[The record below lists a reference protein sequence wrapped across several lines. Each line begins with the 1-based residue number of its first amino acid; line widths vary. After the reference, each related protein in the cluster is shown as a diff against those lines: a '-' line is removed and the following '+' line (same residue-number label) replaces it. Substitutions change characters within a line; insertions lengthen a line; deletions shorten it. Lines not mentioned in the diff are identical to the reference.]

1 MPVSGDDASEGLDHR
16 VGLPLIIGDGPKVL
30 ILGTIPSVLSD
41 RKQEYYGNPQNHFWR
56 IIYQVFDS
64 ELDPVYGGRL
74 TYLKEKEIALWDVL
88 GECDIDKSKDHSIIN
103 PVAND
108 LASLFRRHTSIGHV
122 FLNGKK
128 AYGCYERLV
137 QKKLPPGLDG
147 PIVATLPS
155 SSPANAVRISEKVNA
170 WKVVR
175 EVLEN

>member
-1 MPVSGDDASEGLDHR
+1 MPTSEDDGSEVLDHR

-41 RKQEYYGNPQNHFWR
+41 SKQEYYGNPQNHFWR

-64 ELDPVYGGRL
+64 ELDPIYERRL
-74 TYLKEKEIALWDVL
+74 AYLREKGIALWDVL

-108 LASLFRRHTSIGHV
+108 LASLFRRHTSISYV

-128 AYGCYERLV
+128 AYRCYEKLV
-137 QKKLPPGLDG
+137 QKKLLQDLYG
-147 PIVATLPS
+147 PFVVTLPS
-155 SSPANAVRISEKVNA
+155 SSPANAVRISDKVNA

-175 EVLEN
+175 EALAN